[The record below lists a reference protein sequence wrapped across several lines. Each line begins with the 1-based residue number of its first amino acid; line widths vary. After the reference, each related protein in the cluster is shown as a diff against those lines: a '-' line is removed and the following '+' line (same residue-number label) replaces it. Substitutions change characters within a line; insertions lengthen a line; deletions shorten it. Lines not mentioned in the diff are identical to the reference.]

1 MESFLL
7 VAGKDIPYNK
17 GYKRAFGTIIKT
29 GDQEKAEYWLKH
41 LLARS
46 KNNRNFKKLEKLEEE
61 LL

>member
-29 GDQEKAEYWLKH
+29 GDQEKAEYWLKKRG
-41 LLARS
+41 AE
-46 KNNRNFKKLEKLEEE
+46 KNPLQDRGFPHTN
-61 LL
+61 